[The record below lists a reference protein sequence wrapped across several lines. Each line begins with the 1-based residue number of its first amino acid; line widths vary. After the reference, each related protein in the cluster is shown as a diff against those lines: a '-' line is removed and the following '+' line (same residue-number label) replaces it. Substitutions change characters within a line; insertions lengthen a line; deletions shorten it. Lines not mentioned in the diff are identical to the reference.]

1 MEIQNKLD
9 FIEKYKTASNAATG
23 SQVDANANVTEKN
36 IATLS
41 TELGKSDNIN
51 LQRAVMR
58 KYITKLYGKELADQY
73 EADLKHHIIYRH
85 DETTGSGGFPYCCSI
100 SLYPFLLNGLKNVGG
115 NSEAPKHMDSFI
127 GGFCNLLFIVAA
139 QFAGAVATGEWLTYC
154 DHFLRID
161 YGQDY
166 TEHLDDTIEIIGGK
180 PMTLKEKIAKY
191 FAQVVYTINQPAAAR
206 GNQSIFWNIAYFDK
220 YYFASIF
227 DDFVFP
233 DGDEP
238 KWETTKVLQKLFM
251 NWFNDER
258 LKAVL
263 TFPVETMNLLVNKE
277 NHKYEDEEMAQFAS
291 EMWAKG
297 ASFFCY
303 QSDSVDSLSSCC
315 FGKDQKVLA
324 KSINHG
330 VTKIYYDTFEHLGE
344 TQDGPDRKI
353 FKVFHN
359 GNWCEGKKITLPA
372 RPMYKIITANNKEII
387 VSDNHLNPTL
397 RGDIHTADLTTDDYL
412 MFNTKPLEAIPEQDL
427 HLTYEQGFAVGAF
440 LGDGSF
446 GSTITL
452 ASGEQAIYDI
462 NYSQNKEKYEK
473 CANIINIAN
482 NQLGGESSCKV
493 SITDNLYAIRISS
506 KKLADFII
514 NWTNWHR
521 GITAVD
527 KELNMLCL
535 LQSKEFRQGILDGW
549 YNTDGGN
556 SNRCYTIST
565 KLVDCMETL
574 ITSLG
579 KNSIVDKNDRSGEK
593 ITIHDKEYKHNYPL
607 YCVRWYDPKIK
618 RQMQNVYKF
627 YNNSIY
633 FKIRSIEP
641 IEYKDDNIYCFEM
654 TNQEEPYFTL
664 PNGLITH
671 NCRLRNEVTDIQ
683 PFSYTLGAGAI
694 ETGSKAVI
702 TMNLNRIVQDWSKE
716 DKERN
721 LAEYITE
728 ITDRIH
734 KYLNAFNEKLWDDY
748 NANLL
753 TIYKAGYINLNK
765 QYLTVG
771 VNGFLEAAEFL
782 GIKTKPDSLQ
792 YLEFS
797 KDTLG
802 IIEGLNKKHRTDKTM
817 YNLEFV
823 PAENAAV
830 KLYNW
835 DKRDGYVVPKG
846 RNLYNSYFYAVEDE
860 TINPVE
866 KFYYQGKGYADIC
879 SGGVALHNNL
889 DEHLTAGVYR
899 KLMDVAVKAGCN
911 YWTYNIRNT
920 VCNDC
925 GFISKHTL
933 DTCPKCGGK
942 NLDYLT
948 RVIGLTI

>member
-315 FGKDQKVLA
+315 
-324 KSINHG
+324 
-330 VTKIYYDTFEHLGE
+330 
-344 TQDGPDRKI
+344 
-353 FKVFHN
+353 
-359 GNWCEGKKITLPA
+359 
-372 RPMYKIITANNKEII
+372 
-387 VSDNHLNPTL
+387 
-397 RGDIHTADLTTDDYL
+397 
-412 MFNTKPLEAIPEQDL
+412 
-427 HLTYEQGFAVGAF
+427 
-440 LGDGSF
+440 
-446 GSTITL
+446 
-452 ASGEQAIYDI
+452 
-462 NYSQNKEKYEK
+462 
-473 CANIINIAN
+473 
-482 NQLGGESSCKV
+482 
-493 SITDNLYAIRISS
+493 
-506 KKLADFII
+506 
-514 NWTNWHR
+514 
-521 GITAVD
+521 
-527 KELNMLCL
+527 
-535 LQSKEFRQGILDGW
+535 
-549 YNTDGGN
+549 
-556 SNRCYTIST
+556 
-565 KLVDCMETL
+565 
-574 ITSLG
+574 
-579 KNSIVDKNDRSGEK
+579 
-593 ITIHDKEYKHNYPL
+593 
-607 YCVRWYDPKIK
+607 
-618 RQMQNVYKF
+618 
-627 YNNSIY
+627 
-633 FKIRSIEP
+633 
-641 IEYKDDNIYCFEM
+641 
-654 TNQEEPYFTL
+654 
-664 PNGLITH
+664 
-671 NCRLRNEVTDIQ
+671 RLRNEVTDIQ

-948 RVIGLTI
+948 RVIGYLKRVSNFSEPRQEEAHNRYYGDLENKN